1 MGIKEKPCV
10 ICKVVKDENA
20 YKTKMYKTCLDCQS
34 NKALINET
42 RRKKSNE
49 KTQSLKVAA
58 GFPKRFA
65 FIIFSQ
71 NKKIRVE
78 KISDYGI
85 GAAVSWLVTTKKIRL
100 NEKIERVLCND
111 RFFNKEVASYCL
123 KSPYANLFTNNSKNL
138 IGLK

>member
-1 MGIKEKPCV
+1 VGIKEKPCV

-85 GAAVSWLVTTKKIRL
+85 GAAVKWLLCSKKINQ
-100 NEKIERVLCND
+100 NEKVIKVLCNGRD
-111 RFFNKEVASYCL
+111 YSKELSLYCS
-123 KSPYANLFTNNSKNL
+123 KGDNANLF
-138 IGLK
+138 LKV